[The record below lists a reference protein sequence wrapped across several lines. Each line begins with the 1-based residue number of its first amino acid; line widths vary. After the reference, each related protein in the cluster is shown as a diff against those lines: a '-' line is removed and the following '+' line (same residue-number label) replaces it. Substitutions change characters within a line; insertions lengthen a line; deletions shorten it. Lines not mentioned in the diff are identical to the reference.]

1 MDAYEEVFSSVL
13 IASFLTE
20 DSATGDS
27 IVWVSSTGAFATG
40 GSTSVCFSIG
50 SSATGGFDDTRP
62 IFLGVSK
69 GASATGGFED
79 TCSIFLGISFFI
91 GFSFKIGTFLTAG
104 AETFFPAYS
113 AIHAFAALLA
123 TLLAPTLLLTM
134 SWLNPV
140 LNVVSSKKEVSSSSF
155 FNSSRLVN
163 FLFSQFLKMT

>member
-20 DSATGDS
+20 DSTTGDS

-50 SSATGGFDDTRP
+50 SSATGGFDDTR
-62 IFLGVSK
+62 
-69 GASATGGFED
+69 
-79 TCSIFLGISFFI
+79 SIFLGISFLT
-91 GFSFKIGTFLTAG
+91 GVSFTIGTFLTAG
-104 AETFFPAYS
+104 AETFFPADS

-140 LNVVSSKKEVSSSSF
+140 LNVVSSKKEVSSS
-155 FNSSRLVN
+155 
-163 FLFSQFLKMT
+163 